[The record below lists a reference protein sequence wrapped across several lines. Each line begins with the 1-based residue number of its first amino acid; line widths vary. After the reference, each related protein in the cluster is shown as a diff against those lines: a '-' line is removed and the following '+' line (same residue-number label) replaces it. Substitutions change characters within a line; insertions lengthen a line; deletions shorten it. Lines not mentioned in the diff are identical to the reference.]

1 MKRKT
6 LKNYSGIAIFDS
18 ITMSVKKRRP
28 DIRRIEAVLIA
39 LVGFISVILSF
50 FNMFSFNYNK
60 EAVIISAII
69 AALAYTIIS
78 LSGKYAYT
86 LTGISLIIFIG
97 AVCYF
102 FDLLKDGFKYVYNI
116 IYCDSKHTVTLFY
129 KNLKPDNEIECVTVF
144 FILCI
149 WFIAMVTFIFTIRRP
164 NPIAVIAVTFPII
177 EIGLY
182 NGIKIPII
190 WGMLTIAYWLAVM
203 AMYNIDAGEYFG
215 GSGGFVRKENV
226 FFPKRQMK
234 LKVTEKCA
242 FIIIICVTSITLITL
257 SIMKITNYERS
268 ESLKQK
274 RIAIKEAA
282 NSFTIDD
289 IASGI
294 SSITEAFGF
303 SFAYDTHKLGNLSHV
318 TYKNVT
324 DMTVT
329 FDKSYDGAVYLK
341 GYAGSVYGNN
351 EWTELNDSLYN
362 NSLFTEFMASGIY
375 PQDFP
380 HYFSSNAL
388 SDESD
393 ITVWINAERKKD
405 KSVAPYGT
413 NNFGDM
419 KYDHD
424 LTVSSKKKGQDE
436 YSYKFIGIDT
446 NTVEYYMETISDESP
461 LEKEYCDF
469 VYENYLQV
477 PDDNRIDEVR
487 NAYADIID
495 TAPDNMTA
503 SEKLTV
509 LGSLRDRINSSTDYT
524 LSPGETPSNRDFVNY
539 FLIENRKGYC
549 SHYATAGVLLSRMAG
564 IPARYATGYVI
575 VGDDFNENSM
585 NPDGSYTINVMDNRS
600 HAWVEIYLDGFGWVP
615 FEFTKGYSE
624 NSIVNTEEAT
634 TQQAETIQPT
644 TSAGDVTKENTSVSS
659 SAKKISASI
668 KLSSSYLTETSAEI
682 KTTTIEVKNDSLQL
696 SEETKK
702 ILTAFGIILLIS
714 AVFYIRR
721 LVVLKL
727 RNKRFTA
734 GSYAD
739 RTAYMYKYAKSL
751 LNQLHIEQKDMQYI
765 QFAEFVEYKLV
776 PFYFEQGEFIKF
788 MNTVL
793 EGSFGGN
800 SLTDEKTVEAL
811 NFVTNFGNSVYK
823 KAGLFSKIKIRLLTV
838 LK

>member
-1 MKRKT
+1 MNRKT
-6 LKNYSGIAIFDS
+6 IKNYSGIAIFDS

-28 DIRRIEAVLIA
+28 DMRRIEAVLIA
-39 LVGFISVILSF
+39 LLGFVSVILSF

-60 EAVIISAII
+60 KAVIISAII

-86 LTGISLIIFIG
+86 LAGISLIIFIG
-97 AVCYF
+97 TVYYF
-102 FDLLKDGFKYVYNI
+102 LDLVKDGFKYVYNI

-129 KNLKPDNEIECVTVF
+129 KNLKPENEIESVTTF

-149 WFIAMVTFIFTIRRP
+149 WFIAMVSFIFTIRRP

-190 WGMLTIAYWLAVM
+190 WGMLTIAYWFAVM
-203 AMYNIDAGEYFG
+203 AMYNIDTGEYFG

-242 FIIIICVTSITLITL
+242 FIVIICVTSITLITL
-257 SIMKITNYERS
+257 SVMKITNYERS

-289 IASGI
+289 ISSGI

-341 GYAGSVYGNN
+341 GYAGSVYGDN

-362 NSLFTEFMASGIY
+362 NSLFTEFMANSIY

-380 HYFSSNAL
+380 HYFSRNAL

-393 ITVWINAERKKD
+393 ITIWINAERKKD

-436 YSYKFIGIDT
+436 YSYKFIGIDA
-446 NTVEYYMETISDESP
+446 NTVEYYMGTVTDENP
-461 LEKEYCDF
+461 LEKEYRDF
-469 VYENYLQV
+469 VYDNYLQI
-477 PDDNRIDEVR
+477 PDDSKIDEVR

-495 TAPDNMTA
+495 AASDNMTA

-509 LGSLRDRINSSTDYT
+509 LGSLRDRINSSTNYT

-539 FLIENRKGYC
+539 FLLENHKGYC

-575 VGDDFNENSM
+575 VSDDFNENSM

-600 HAWVEIYLDGFGWVP
+600 HAWAEIYLDGFGWIP
-615 FEFTKGYSE
+615 FEFTKGYSA
-624 NSIVNTEEAT
+624 NSIINAEETT
-634 TQQAETIQPT
+634 TQQTEAVQTA
-644 TSAGDVTKENTSVSS
+644 TSANNNASENTSVIS
-659 SAKKISASI
+659 SAKKSSASSKI
-668 KLSSSYLTETSAEI
+668 SSSSITETSAAI
-682 KTTTIEVKNDSLQL
+682 KTTTIEKDNDSLQL
-696 SEETKK
+696 SGEMKK
-702 ILTAFGIILLIS
+702 ILTVFGIILFIS
-714 AVFYIRR
+714 AVIYIRR
-721 LVVLKL
+721 LIILKL
-727 RNKRFTA
+727 RKKHLTT

-739 RTAYMYKYAKSL
+739 RTAYMYKYAKNL
-751 LNQLHIEQKDMQYI
+751 LSQLHIEQKDMQYI

-776 PFYFEQGEFIKF
+776 PFYFEKGEFIKF

-793 EGSFGGN
+793 EGNFGGN
-800 SLTDEKTVEAL
+800 SLTDKKTIEAL
-811 NFVTNFGNSVYK
+811 NFVTDFGDSVYK